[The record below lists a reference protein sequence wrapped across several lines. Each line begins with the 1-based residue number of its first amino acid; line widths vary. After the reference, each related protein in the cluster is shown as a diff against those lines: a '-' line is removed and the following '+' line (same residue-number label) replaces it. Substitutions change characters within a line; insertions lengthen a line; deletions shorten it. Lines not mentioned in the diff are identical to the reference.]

1 MMIFGFLFSLFSSYP
16 HLVEKLVVMNAS
28 HPIAFRQ
35 ELSVAQMFRSWYMF
49 FYQTPFLPEKMLQAD
64 DFAFLSSV
72 FQKKPSGLVNHEMIT
87 NDDIE
92 VYKYTFSQEGKL
104 NCSKNSSMSD
114 EFHFY
119 RNNQGG
125 N

>member
-1 MMIFGFLFSLFSSYP
+1 
-16 HLVEKLVVMNAS
+16 MNAP

-64 DFAFLSSV
+64 DFAFFTRL
-72 FQKKPSGLVNHEMIT
+72 FQKKSSGTDNQEFVT

-92 VYKYTFSQEGKL
+92 VYKYTFSQEGKT
-104 NCSKNSSMSD
+104 NFSMSAID
-114 EFHFY
+114 FVFIFI
-119 RNNQGG
+119 
-125 N
+125 